1 MFWTGKH
8 ETNYKNKTWN
18 FRVLAVR
25 MDVRNETK
33 SEFSMRSHSLPGCV
47 VGIARSSVGF
57 ERCDSLRSLVI
68 STKGTSSCASVPHG
82 GMTWSWTFWGT
93 YTAPFLEH
101 PMLMVFK
108 QSDNL
113 IPRYQLSSWTPRSI
127 DPKPGLRFGWIS
139 YIYISIGMGL
149 VPQLVISHSSG
160 IHGTVFG
167 PFWVL
172 WWSSIESM

>member
-1 MFWTGKH
+1 MK
-8 ETNYKNKTWN
+8 TNYKNKTWN

-101 PMLMVFK
+101 PMLIQIWGTMFWSLQVVTRWLSCWGSWPRPYHIDFIATEVRSFW
-108 QSDNL
+108 QGLGGNGMEPRWRPVAESPAESLPNL
-113 IPRYQLSSWTPRSI
+113 HV
-127 DPKPGLRFGWIS
+127 GA
-139 YIYISIGMGL
+139 
-149 VPQLVISHSSG
+149 PQFLERKN
-160 IHGTVFG
+160 
-167 PFWVL
+167 PC
-172 WWSSIESM
+172 